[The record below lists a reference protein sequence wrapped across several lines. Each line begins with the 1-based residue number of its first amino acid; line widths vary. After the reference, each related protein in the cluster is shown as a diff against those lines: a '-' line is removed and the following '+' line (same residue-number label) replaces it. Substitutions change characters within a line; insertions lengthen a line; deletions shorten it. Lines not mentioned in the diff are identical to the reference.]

1 MTLDI
6 NEKVLLISSISSRIE
21 QVRKLIEIF
30 KDKDQALFKIYND
43 ETEQLTK
50 LQETII
56 NNLIC

>member
-30 KDKDQALFKIYND
+30 KDRDQTLFERYSE
-43 ETEQLTK
+43 ETKQLTK